1 MCIIGNTTAFNET
14 NIELSKA
21 TNFKAN
27 GKQKTSDNY
36 WLQNRLST
44 TIDLRNLKASQ
55 FFIVS
60 NTYKQ
65 Q

>member
-1 MCIIGNTTAFNET
+1 MVCLKKEIHYLTFLHLQNECVYIIGNTTAFNET

-36 WLQNRLST
+36 
-44 TIDLRNLKASQ
+44 
-55 FFIVS
+55 
-60 NTYKQ
+60 
-65 Q
+65 